1 MSLGLCCQWL
11 ALKNNKPKNLLVSRT
26 LQLGRFRRGE
36 YSQERVKQTY
46 VDNLENLLKLLPVI
60 IESGIRS
67 FRVSSS
73 MFPLHDKVDQ
83 SCYDNDQ
90 VLQLLSKIG
99 SLVRSNGIRV
109 TTHPG
114 QFTVLSS
121 DNPDTVNNSITELN
135 HHGWLFDK
143 MGLDASPYY
152 SINIHGGKSNRAD
165 QLARA
170 IERLEDSARNRLTL
184 ENCEFGYSV
193 ADLLP
198 VSGST
203 GVPICF
209 DSHHHKFRTGKL
221 DGEAALAAAMQT
233 WPDGIRPNT
242 HVSNSKAA
250 FSPDAPATKL
260 RQHSDY
266 LRNIPNYQ
274 LALNN
279 AGLIDID
286 VEAKMK
292 NLAIFEAV
300 SELGAVL

>member
-1 MSLGLCCQWL
+1 MALGLCCQWL
-11 ALKNNKPKNLLVSRT
+11 ASNNKPKNLLVSRT

-36 YSQERVKQTY
+36 YSQERVRQTY
-46 VDNLENLLKLLPVI
+46 IDNLENLLKLLPI
-60 IESGIRS
+60 IIDSGVRS

-73 MFPLHDKVDQ
+73 MFPLHDKVER

-90 VLQLLSKIG
+90 VLQLLAKIG
-99 SLVRSNGIRV
+99 GLVMSHGVRI

-121 DNPDTVNNSITELN
+121 DNADTVNNSIIEVN
-135 HHGWLFDK
+135 HHAWVFDK

-152 SINIHGGKSNRAD
+152 SINIHGGKSGRAE
-165 QLARA
+165 QLVGA
-170 IERLEDSARNRLTL
+170 IKRLDDSARRRLTL
-184 ENCEFGYSV
+184 ENCEFGYSITE
-193 ADLLP
+193 LLP
-198 VSGST
+198 VSEST

-209 DSHHHKFRTGKL
+209 DSHHHRFRTGNL
-221 DGEAALAAAMQT
+221 DGETALRMAMQT
-233 WPDGIRPNT
+233 WPSGVRPNT
-242 HVSNSKAA
+242 HVSNSKPEL
-250 FSPDAPATKL
+250 SPDAPMTKL

-266 LRNIPNYQ
+266 LRAIPDYQ

-279 AGLIDID
+279 DGLIDID

-292 NLAIFEAV
+292 NLAIFDAV